1 MPRLPAAR
9 DRPDMGS
16 EKAKERVAMGDSVLP
31 HGMRPPSTGPL
42 DRSALDKAERC
53 ARVYMSRNSS
63 ADSDTSVRSG
73 TDSETG
79 ERRKSGVVSLF
90 AAMESKLDRRMVLIS
105 ASAHYR

>member
-1 MPRLPAAR
+1 
-9 DRPDMGS
+9 
-16 EKAKERVAMGDSVLP
+16 
-31 HGMRPPSTGPL
+31 
-42 DRSALDKAERC
+42 
-53 ARVYMSRNSS
+53 MSRNSS